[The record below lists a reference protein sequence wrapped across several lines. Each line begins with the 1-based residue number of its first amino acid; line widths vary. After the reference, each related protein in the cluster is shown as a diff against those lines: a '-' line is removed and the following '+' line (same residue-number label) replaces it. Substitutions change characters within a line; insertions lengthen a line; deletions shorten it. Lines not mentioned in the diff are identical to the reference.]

1 MSTKETFMNRAFD
14 LAQLGAGNV
23 SPNPL
28 VGCVIVHDEKII
40 GEGYHMKYGQAHA
53 EVNAVNSVE
62 DKSLLKDSEV
72 YVTLE
77 PCSHFGKTPPCSD
90 LLISHR
96 VKRVMVSNLD
106 PNPLVAGR
114 GIEKLN
120 AAGIEVETGLM
131 ESKGELINRRFFTVM
146 RKKRPYVIL
155 KWAET
160 ADGFIA
166 RENFDSKWISDKY
179 SRKLVHKWRAEEDAI
194 LVGTNTAQYD
204 NPTLNV
210 RDWDGRDPLR
220 VVIDRSLRLSSDLN
234 LFRGG
239 QATVC
244 YNEQKDD
251 IKDNTTYRKINFD
264 ALEDEMLTDLLK
276 RNISSIIIEGG
287 SKVLHSFIEKD
298 LWDEMR
304 VFKSPTNFESGIS
317 APEVKGTLKESE
329 KLVNDQLEIYL
340 NHG

>member
-1 MSTKETFMNRAFD
+1 MSTKETFMKRAFD
-14 LAQLGAGNV
+14 LAQLGSGHV
-23 SPNPL
+23 SPNPR
-28 VGCVIVHDEKII
+28 VGCVIVYDGKVI
-40 GEGYHMKYGQAHA
+40 GEGYHQKYGQAHA
-53 EVNAVNSVE
+53 EVNAINSVK
-62 DKSLLKDSEV
+62 DKSLLKESEL
-72 YVTLE
+72 YVNLE
-77 PCSHFGKTPPCSD
+77 PCSHYGKTPPCSD
-90 LLISHR
+90 LIISHQ
-96 VKRVMVSNLD
+96 VKKVVISNID

-114 GIEKLN
+114 GITRMRE
-120 AAGIEVETGLM
+120 AGVKVETGLL
-131 ESKGELINRRFFTVM
+131 EAEGELVNSRFFTAM

-155 KWAET
+155 KWAQT

-166 RENFDSKWISDKY
+166 RENFNSKWISDQY

-210 RDWDGRDPLR
+210 RDWEGRDPLR
-220 VVIDRSLRLSSDLN
+220 VVIDRSLRLSGDLN
-234 LFRGG
+234 LFNGG

-244 YNEQKDD
+244 YNEKKDD
-251 IKDNTTYRKINFD
+251 IRDNTTYRKINFD
-264 ALEDEMLTDLLK
+264 ALEDELLTDLLE

-298 LWDEMR
+298 LWDEIR

>member
-14 LAQLGAGNV
+14 LAQLGAGKV

-90 LLISHR
+90 LLISHQ
-96 VKRVMVSNLD
+96 VKRVIVSNLD

-114 GIEKLN
+114 GIEKLKT
-120 AAGIEVETGLM
+120 AGIVVETGLM
-131 ESKGELINRRFFTVM
+131 EPKGELVNRRFFTVM

-210 RDWDGRDPLR
+210 RDWKGRDPLR
-220 VVIDRSLRLSSDLN
+220 VVVDRNLRLPDNLN
-234 LFRGG
+234 LFNGN

-244 YNEQKDD
+244 YNEK
-251 IKDNTTYRKINFD
+251 KEEVEDNVTYRKINFE
-264 ALEDEMLTDLLK
+264 ALEKELLTDLLE
-276 RNISSIIIEGG
+276 RNVSSIIVEGG